1 MFNRKLVY
9 LPLFALFFV
18 LNSNYF
24 NDYSG
29 NTLTEKQVRKLKN
42 HAAHDEW
49 WLRRYA
55 DPASGTIPTERLHD
69 AMLVAQDIAEN
80 TAFDRTGLAD
90 LIWKERGPSNVGG
103 HLNDICFDKSDLT
116 GNTLWIASNG
126 GGLWK
131 TNDAFTATNP
141 TYTRIA
147 EMQLPAKI
155 SSIQQHPTD
164 PNTLYMSA
172 YSPGGIWKS
181 VDKGTTWT
189 KIKTTSAAI
198 LFYSRIDLEILA
210 DGTLLVGD
218 FANMH
223 RTSDGGTTWT
233 TVFSGQYIQD
243 IEASSNGKVYMLT
256 GKNVYWSENNGV
268 TWSLRSTGLIGNNYY
283 CSGRLAVAPTNP
295 DRIYALVPIPS
306 QNFGK
311 FDFYKTSDAGAIWQ
325 KQAVPTTAL
334 GVTWANALAVDPN
347 NQDRVF
353 MGSLNFLVT
362 NDGGTSMATFSP
374 NMHVD
379 QQSIAF
385 SPNNSTKIWIG
396 NDGGLYRSNNANA
409 TTPTTEVKNEG
420 FNTGELYAV
429 YPHPSAGNNEMLIG
443 TQDNGSHRLD
453 AVDISPSQS
462 KILSGDGAFCFYDED
477 QPNIQIVAAQN
488 NFQFITNNN
497 WTSFISTNITG
508 GEFIANTDYDSKL
521 NVLYAPQPLRNG
533 YAYIE
538 GVGTTNIL
546 NKVTFPTSV
555 AVPYYNLVSAI
566 QISPNTS
573 NTLYIGNADG
583 YVFKVQN
590 ANSLTPTVTVVK
602 QRVGN
607 SRFISCITIEKG
619 NENHILVAFSN
630 YGIVSLE
637 ETLDGGLTW
646 QSVEGN
652 LPDMPINW
660 CVFNPNN
667 VKEVLLATDLGIWAT
682 TNLNGTNTQ
691 WIPLNAGFPQ
701 NVQVMQLRFR
711 PNDLMLY
718 AATYGR
724 GVFSSDYFKNNPTT
738 PTALNI
744 DLTPGF
750 FSAPNT
756 ATVNGNVTVSFSYN
770 NLGINTSGLV
780 NYSIYLSNDANLDTN
795 DVILANGTSSGLAA
809 NASAIL
815 NATVNIPYYIPV
827 GNYNLILKM
836 DPANLILETNEDNNT
851 ISRLLQILAPTS
863 DYCVSKSDFP
873 WHDWISGVKI
883 GTFNHVSGK
892 SNYTFNNQNTIV
904 LPKNSSQNISLT
916 SGFSYF
922 TYDEYWRVWIDF
934 NQNNIFE
941 EPQEIAAFGKTNK
954 PIDGTPNQQLNT
966 ALTIPLNANIG
977 LTRMRV
983 SMKRDANPT
992 PCETLSFGEVED
1004 FMVQITGSIAPIE
1017 LGIRQEFDKTN
1028 LAENLIYP
1036 NPASDFTTIYL
1047 KNYENQ
1053 AVNLQIINAKGVLVQ
1068 KKSLDKNHDL
1078 KEVLDVRDLESGVYF
1093 LKIVAVGK
1101 RDVFKKFVVSKL

>member
-1 MFNRKLVY
+1 MSKQRLIF

-18 LNSNYF
+18 VNSHYF

-29 NTLTEKQVRKLKN
+29 STLTEKQVQKIKN

-55 DPASGTIPTERLHD
+55 DPATGTIPSERLYD

-80 TAFDRTGLAD
+80 IASDRSGLAD
-90 LIWKERGPSNVGG
+90 LTWKERGPSNVGG
-103 HLNDICFDKSDLT
+103 HLNDICFDKSDIS

-141 TYTRIA
+141 TYTRVA
-147 EMQLPAKI
+147 ELQLPSKI

-164 PNTLYMSA
+164 PNILYLSA
-172 YSPGGIWKS
+172 YSPGGVWKS
-181 VDKGTTWT
+181 TDKGTTWT
-189 KIKTTSAAI
+189 KIKNTSAAF

-218 FANMH
+218 FANMY

-243 IEASSNGKVYMLT
+243 IEVSSNGKVYMLT

-268 TWSLRSTGLIGNNYY
+268 TWTLRSTGLVGNNYY

-295 DRIYALVPIPS
+295 DRIYALLPVPA

-311 FDFYKTSDAGAIWQ
+311 FDLYKTSDAGASWQ
-325 KQAVPTTAL
+325 KSVVPSTAL

-353 MGSLNFLVT
+353 MGSLNFLVS
-362 NDGGTSMATFSP
+362 NDGGSSMTGFAT

-385 SPNNSTKIWIG
+385 SPYNSTKIWIG
-396 NDGGLYRSNNANA
+396 NDGGLYRSTNANETA
-409 TTPTTEVKNEG
+409 PILEVKNNG
-420 FNTGELYAV
+420 FNTAELYAV
-429 YPHPSAGNNEMLIG
+429 YPHPTTNNNEMLIG
-443 TQDNGSHRLD
+443 TQDNGSHRLN
-453 AVDISPSQS
+453 AADISESQT

-497 WTSFISTNITG
+497 WTSFTSSNITG

-521 NVLYAPQPLRNG
+521 NVLYVPQPIRNG

-546 NKVTFPTSV
+546 NKVTFPSTVS
-555 AVPYYNLVSAI
+555 VPYFNIVSAI
-566 QISPNTS
+566 QISPNSS
-573 NTLYIGNADG
+573 NTIYIGNADG
-583 YVFKVQN
+583 YIFKVQN
-590 ANSLTPTVTVVK
+590 ANSLTPNVTVVK

-607 SRFISCITIEKG
+607 SRFVSCITVEKG
-619 NENHILVAFSN
+619 NENHVLVAFSN
-630 YGIVSLE
+630 YGVLSLE
-637 ETLDGGLTW
+637 ETFDGGLTW

-667 VKEVLLATDLGIWAT
+667 NREVLLATDLGIWAT
-682 TNLNGTNTQ
+682 TNLNGNNTQ
-691 WIPLNAGFPQ
+691 WTPLNAGFPQ

-711 PNDLMLY
+711 PNDFMLY

-724 GVFSSDYFKNNPTT
+724 GVFSSDYFKNNPST

-744 DLTPGF
+744 DLIPGF
-750 FSAPNT
+750 FSAANT
-756 ATVNGNVTVSFSYN
+756 ANQNSSLPLIFSYN
-770 NLGINTSGLV
+770 NLGTNPSGLV
-780 NYSIYLSNDANLDTN
+780 NYSIYLSNDANLDAN
-795 DVILANGTSSGLAA
+795 DIILANGTNSGLAA
-809 NASAIL
+809 NASGVI
-815 NATVNIPYYIPV
+815 NTSVNIPNYV
-827 GNYNLILKM
+827 VAGNYNLIVKF
-836 DPANLILETNEDNNT
+836 DPTNLIVETNENNNS
-851 ISRLLQILAPTS
+851 ISRFLQILAPPTT
-863 DYCVSKSDFP
+863 YCASKSDFP

-883 GTFNHVSGK
+883 GTFNNFSGK
-892 SNYTFNNQNTIV
+892 SNYTFNSQNSII
-904 LPKNSSQNISLT
+904 LPRNSSQNITLT
-916 SGFSYF
+916 AGFSYF
-922 TYDEYWRVWIDF
+922 TFDEYWRVWIDF

-941 EPQEIAAFGKTNK
+941 EPQEIAAWGKLNK
-954 PIDGTPNQQLNT
+954 PIDGTQNLDFVT
-966 ALTIPLNANIG
+966 GLTIPLNANIG
-977 LTRMRV
+977 QTRMRV
-983 SMKRDANPT
+983 SMKRDVYPT
-992 PCETLSFGEVED
+992 PCETLAFGEVED
-1004 FMVQITGSIAPIE
+1004 FIVQITGSVAPLMLGTMQEKEEVNIADNSI
-1017 LGIRQEFDKTN
+1017 F
-1028 LAENLIYP
+1028 P
-1036 NPASDFTTIYL
+1036 NPASDFTTINL

-1053 AVNLQIINAKGVLVQ
+1053 AVNLQIINSKGILVQ
-1068 KKSLDKNHDL
+1068 KKSLEINHDL
-1078 KEVLDVRDLESGVYF
+1078 NEVLDVRDLESGVYF
-1093 LKIVAVGK
+1093 LKIMAVGK
-1101 RDVFKKFVVSKL
+1101 REIVKKFVIAKL